1 MPLNSLYIL
10 DDAGNP
16 LPCDHVFTWRD
27 WFDAFDRTLAE
38 DRLPSGT
45 RVHTMF
51 LSLNHAVRPGPP
63 VLWETTVEGGPFDGT
78 VWRYTS
84 ATDAVDG
91 HQVLVNSIMETEAEV
106 RVQALLSERTLVTAE
121 A

>member
-1 MPLNSLYIL
+1 MPWHSLYTL

-16 LPCDHVFTWRD
+16 VPCDHVFAWRD
-27 WFDAFDRTLAE
+27 WFDAVDRTLAE
-38 DRLPSGT
+38 DTLPSGT
-45 RVHTMF
+45 RVHTLF

-78 VWRYTS
+78 VWRYAS
-84 ATDAVDG
+84 ATDALDG

-106 RVQALLSERTLVTAE
+106 RAKAQIGEHNLVLS
-121 A
+121 